1 MRILIIEDNRP
12 VAMALLRGLKPRY
25 AIDVCLTGRD
35 GLNRA
40 QSTAYDVI
48 LLDLNLPDIKG
59 EDICTELRASHID
72 CPIIILTGNDEP
84 SDKVSLLD
92 MGADDYVTKP
102 FNLDEIE
109 ARIRAAIRHS
119 TKSRPD
125 NIVAVGDLW
134 LNPASRE
141 VTREQKPID
150 LRRKEFELL
159 EYMMRN
165 AGRTLTRTMILEHV
179 WDMNEN
185 HWANVVDVHIKH
197 LRDKIDR
204 PFGVQMIKTIHG
216 VGYRLDNKI
225 KDKEQGT

>member
-1 MRILIIEDNRP
+1 
-12 VAMALLRGLKPRY
+12 MALLRGLKPRY

-35 GLNRA
+35 GLTQA
-40 QSTAYDVI
+40 QTTVYDVI
-48 LLDLNLPDIKG
+48 LLDLNLPDISG
-59 EDICTELRASHID
+59 EEICSRLRANHID

-84 SDKVSLLD
+84 SDKATLLD

-102 FNLDEIE
+102 FHLEEVE
-109 ARIRAAIRHS
+109 ARIRTAIRHS
-119 TKSRPD
+119 TNSRSD
-125 NIVAVGDLW
+125 NIVVVGDLR

-141 VTREQKPID
+141 VTRQQQPIE

-159 EYMMRN
+159 EYMMRS
-165 AGRTLTRTMILEHV
+165 AGRTLTRAMILEHV

-204 PFGVQMIKTIHG
+204 PFGGRMIKTIHG
-216 VGYRLDNKI
+216 VGYRLENQI
-225 KDKEQGT
+225 KEKPSNIEN

>member
-1 MRILIIEDNRP
+1 MRILIVEDNRP

-25 AIDVCLTGRD
+25 AIDVCLNGRD
-35 GLNRA
+35 GLARA

-48 LLDLNLPDIKG
+48 LLDLVLPDIRG
-59 EDICTELRASHID
+59 EDICTALRANQVD

-102 FNLDEIE
+102 FSLDEVE
-109 ARIRAAIRHS
+109 ARIRTAIRHS

-125 NIVAVGDLW
+125 NIVVVGDLR

-141 VTREQKPID
+141 VTRGHQTID

-159 EYMMRN
+159 EYMMRS

-204 PFGVQMIKTIHG
+204 PFGSHMIKTIHG
-216 VGYRLDNKI
+216 VGYRLENKI
-225 KDKEQGT
+225 QGKDHEI

>member
-12 VAMALLRGLKPRY
+12 VAMALLRGLKSRY
-25 AIDVCLTGRD
+25 AIDVCLNGRD
-35 GLNRA
+35 GLHRA

-48 LLDLNLPDIKG
+48 LLDLNLPDIRG
-59 EDICTELRASHID
+59 EDICTELRANRID

-84 SDKVSLLD
+84 SDKATLLD

-102 FNLDEIE
+102 FNLEEVE
-109 ARIRAAIRHS
+109 ARIRTAIRHS
-119 TKSRPD
+119 TKSRSD
-125 NIVAVGDLW
+125 NIVIVGDLK

-141 VTREQKPID
+141 VTRGQHPIE

-159 EYMMRN
+159 EYMMRS

-204 PFGVQMIKTIHG
+204 PFGSQMIKTIHG
-216 VGYRLDNKI
+216 VGYRLDNK
-225 KDKEQGT
+225 KQSQE